1 MSASGCV
8 FSWPA
13 LPALVYTPRRCR
25 RVEYVWGPMSAG
37 SLRDAPLLVLYA
49 CAAHGALASVVG
61 TQPLCRGGLYT
72 IYSLHAWSTKAGRGG
87 SSSDDIRRGLHF
99 VIFNSLST
107 LRTLECRDSGY
118 RLTSDVLYWWWY
130 CTYVLCVMR

>member
-25 RVEYVWGPMSAG
+25 RVECVWGPMSAG
-37 SLRDAPLLVLYA
+37 SLRDAPLLVLCA

-72 IYSLHAWSTKAGRGG
+72 IYSLHAWSTKAG
-87 SSSDDIRRGLHF
+87 LT
-99 VIFNSLST
+99 VLT
-107 LRTLECRDSGY
+107 LGV
-118 RLTSDVLYWWWY
+118 RLGAPLVAQDFWEVR
-130 CTYVLCVMR
+130 V